1 MSRGAP
7 SCKDFCDVYAGVKLY
22 HLPMGAGQTKG
33 DALHGWGS
41 AHDAFWCCY
50 GSSVESFAKL
60 ADSIY
65 FFRWGVCGVQGL
77 GMYDCFCSHMM
88 YEEHELV
95 SCLQAPLKTCVSWGV
110 PWICLADMLPFNM
123 KGSTG
128 AMPIGLCTAETC

>member
-1 MSRGAP
+1 MLVQDKPTVSRGAP
-7 SCKDFCDVYAGVKLY
+7 ACNGFCDVHAGVKLY

-65 FFRWGVCGVQGL
+65 FFRCEACGI
-77 GMYDCFCSHMM
+77 F
-88 YEEHELV
+88 
-95 SCLQAPLKTCVSWGV
+95 
-110 PWICLADMLPFNM
+110 CLA
-123 KGSTG
+123 
-128 AMPIGLCTAETC
+128 